1 MAAHPGAQAAP
12 YPTDGASLI
21 VPQPEKSEHLAPGHP
36 APEHLAS
43 GTIDPRQLW
52 RPVLRRILRN
62 LTSDQITLAAA
73 GCAFYATLSLFP
85 AISTL
90 ISIYGLVLD
99 PDTVEPQ
106 LDLLRHLL
114 PPAAFTLIGERI
126 HTLAAEPHSSLTLNL
141 IISTSIALWS
151 ASAATRSIIS
161 AVNIA
166 YGTTET
172 RGFIRFQ
179 MVAIGMTL
187 CAICGAVLTL
197 AVMVAL
203 PVLINFLPERLG
215 LAPPP
220 WSVELLVQMGGPI
233 LLLLFVLVACTLL
246 YRLGPSRPAV
256 PWRHILPGSC
266 AATLIWIVTSLGVSY
281 YIGTIAPYNATYG
294 PLGAVA
300 ATMMWF
306 FVTAYV
312 IMLGA
317 ELNAGLEAEMAR
329 ARAAKG
335 PEPTPASPP

>member
-1 MAAHPGAQAAP
+1 MAAHHGAHAAP
-12 YPTDGASLI
+12 HPTDGANLI
-21 VPQPEKSEHLAPGHP
+21 VLQPDKPDHLADTPP
-36 APEHLAS
+36 DL
-43 GTIDPRQLW
+43 RRLW
-52 RPVLRRILRN
+52 RPVLRRMLHN

-90 ISIYGLVLD
+90 ISIYGLVLN

-114 PPAAFTLIGERI
+114 PPSAFTLIGERI

-141 IISTSIALWS
+141 IISTTIALWS
-151 ASAATRSIIS
+151 ASAATRSIIA

-179 MVAIGMTL
+179 MVALGMTL

-203 PVLINFLPERLG
+203 PVLINFIPERLG

-220 WSVELLVQMGGPI
+220 WSIELLVQMGGPL

-256 PWRHILPGSC
+256 PWRRILPGSC
-266 AATLIWIVTSLGVSY
+266 AATLIWIVTSVGVSY
-281 YIGTIAPYNATYG
+281 YIGTIATYNATYG
-294 PLGAVA
+294 PLGAVV

-312 IMLGA
+312 VMLGA
-317 ELNAGLEAEMAR
+317 ELNAGLEEEMEQAR
-329 ARAAKG
+329 SAK
-335 PEPTPASPP
+335 PQ

>member
-1 MAAHPGAQAAP
+1 MHPDKTQHLAAP
-12 YPTDGASLI
+12 PL
-21 VPQPEKSEHLAPGHP
+21 
-36 APEHLAS
+36 
-43 GTIDPRQLW
+43 DPWRLW
-52 RPVLRRILRN
+52 RPVLRRMVHN
-62 LTSDQITLAAA
+62 LGSDQITLAAA

-90 ISIYGLVLD
+90 ISIYGLVLA
-99 PDTVEPQ
+99 PDTMEPQ

-114 PPAAFTLIGERI
+114 PPAAFALISDRI
-126 HTLAAEPHSSLTLNL
+126 QTLAAEPHSSLTLNL
-141 IISTSIALWS
+141 IISTTIALWS

-166 YGTTET
+166 YGATET

-179 MVAIGMTL
+179 VVALGMTL

-203 PVLINFLPERLG
+203 PVLINFIPARLG

-220 WSVELLVQMGGPI
+220 WSVELLVQTGGPL

-246 YRLGPSRPAV
+246 YRLGPSRPAA
-256 PWRHILPGSC
+256 PWRCILPGSC
-266 AATLIWIVTSLGVSY
+266 AATLVWIITSVGVSY
-281 YIGTIAPYNATYG
+281 YIGSIATYNATYG

-312 IMLGA
+312 VMLGA
-317 ELNAGLEAEMAR
+317 ELNAGLEAEIEQ
-329 ARAAKG
+329 AAAVK
-335 PEPTPASPP
+335 TP